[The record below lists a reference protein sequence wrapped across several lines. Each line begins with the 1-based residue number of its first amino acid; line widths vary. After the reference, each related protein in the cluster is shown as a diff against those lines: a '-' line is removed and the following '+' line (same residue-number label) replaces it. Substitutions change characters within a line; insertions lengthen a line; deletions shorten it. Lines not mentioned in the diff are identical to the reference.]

1 MPAAPGPV
9 SPHKLFTVAEANR
22 TLPLVKVIVSDIVTL
37 AQDVKDRQERL
48 RELRARRTSARKTS
62 DAHSEEVHQME
73 EELEADV
80 ERLRGFIDEL
90 NKIGVELKDPL
101 MGLCDFRSLMDGRE
115 VYLCWRH
122 GENGIEYWHELDA
135 GFSGRH
141 SLLERADR

>member
-9 SPHKLFTVAEANR
+9 SPQKLFTVAEANR

-48 RELRARRTSARKTS
+48 RELRARRSSARKTS

-101 MGLCDFRSLMDGRE
+101 MGLVDFRSLMDGRE

-122 GENGIEYWHELDA
+122 GENEIEYWHELDA

-141 SLLERADR
+141 SLLERAER

>member
-1 MPAAPGPV
+1 MPAPVPV
-9 SPHKLFTVAEANR
+9 SPHKYFTVAEANR
-22 TLPLVKVIVSDIVTL
+22 TLPLVKVIVGDIVTL

-48 RELRARRTSARKTS
+48 RELRARRPAARKGT
-62 DAHSEEVHQME
+62 DAYSEEVHQME

-90 NKIGVELKDPL
+90 GKIGVELKDPL
-101 MGLCDFRSLMDGRE
+101 IGLVDFRSLMDGRE

-122 GENGIEYWHELDA
+122 GENEVEYWHELDA

-141 SLLERADR
+141 SLLERSER